1 MENVYLCF
9 DDCAKVEG
17 DKVILSDIA
26 SVYCTNTSLQ
36 NKIRALKIY
45 SFPLK
50 HSSGDGDRIIMTALY
65 VMELILQ
72 QYPRVTIIPTGST
85 DFILEKDTKHP
96 SKLFVLAKAAVICL
110 ITFFGAA
117 FTIMAF
123 NNDVQVHEVFRQ
135 IYLFFT
141 GTETDGFTALELGYS
156 IGLGLG
162 ILIFYNHF
170 GKKKRMSDPT
180 PLQIEMRLY
189 EEEIHTAL
197 IDGVKRKNKHIDV

>member
-1 MENVYLCF
+1 MENVYICF

-17 DKVILSDIA
+17 NKVILSDVA
-26 SVYCTNTSLQ
+26 SVYCSDTSMQ

-45 SFPLK
+45 SFSSNN
-50 HSSGDGDRIIMTALY
+50 SSGDGDRVIMTAIY

-72 QYPRVTIIPTGST
+72 QYPDINIIPTGST
-85 DFILEKDTKHP
+85 NFILEKDSNHP
-96 SKLFVLAKAAVICL
+96 SKFTVILKASIICL
-110 ITFFGAA
+110 ITFFGSE

-135 IYLFFT
+135 TYTFFT
-141 GTETDGFTALELGYS
+141 GAETDGFTALEFGYS

-170 GKKKRMSDPT
+170 GKKKSMSDPT

-189 EEEIHTAL
+189 EDDIHSAL